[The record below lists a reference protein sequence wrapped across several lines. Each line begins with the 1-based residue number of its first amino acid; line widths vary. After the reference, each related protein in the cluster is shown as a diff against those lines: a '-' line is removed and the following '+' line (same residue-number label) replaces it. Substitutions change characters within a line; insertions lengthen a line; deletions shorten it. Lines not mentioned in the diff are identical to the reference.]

1 MNVVK
6 ITKESGIPLIGV
18 IQFGIID
25 RRTNLIQIRPTTYC
39 NLKCKFCSTSA
50 GVHPVEYEVEL
61 NYLIEWVKHVIKLKE
76 CDEIEANIDSVGE
89 PSTYPNLIEL
99 IEGLKKIPEIKLI
112 SMQTNGTLL
121 TKEKIIELEK
131 AGLNRINLSIHSL
144 NEGLAKELA
153 DVHFYDIKKIIE
165 IAEFIKKTKV
175 ELNLTPVYIPKINDE
190 EIPKIIELAKSLDC
204 NVLIQKYETYKYS
217 RKIRKANDL
226 TFYKFYKKIE
236 EWEKKYNL
244 KLKYTNFKFNIKNTK
259 SLEKVFEKNEIT
271 KAKIILPGWYKN
283 QMIASVKNRLITI
296 LDCKKHLNSKVRIKI
311 LNNDNNI
318 YLAKQV

>member
-76 CDEIEANIDSVGE
+76 CDEMEANIDSVGE

-99 IEGLKKIPEIKLI
+99 IKELNKIKEIKFI

-121 TKEKIIELEK
+121 TKEKIKELEK
-131 AGLNRINLSIHSL
+131 AGLNRINMSIHSL
-144 NEGLAKELA
+144 DENTAKALA
-153 DVHFYDIKKIIE
+153 DVHFYNIKKIIE
-165 IAEFIKKTKV
+165 IAKFIKKTKI
-175 ELNLTPVYIPKINDE
+175 ELNLTPVYIPNINDE
-190 EIPKIIELAKSLDC
+190 EIPKLIYLAKQLNC
-204 NVLIQKYETYKYS
+204 NILIQKYEVYKYS
-217 RKIRKANDL
+217 KKIKKAKDITWYN
-226 TFYKFYKKIE
+226 FYKKLE
-236 EWEKKYNL
+236 EWEKEFNI
-244 KLKYTNFKFNIKNTK
+244 KLKYGHFKFNIKKTK
-259 SLEKVFEKNEIT
+259 PLEKVFEINDIIPV
-271 KAKIILPGWYKN
+271 KIMLPGWYKN
-283 QMIASVKNRLITI
+283 QMIASSRGRLITI
-296 LDCKKHLNSKVRIKI
+296 LDCSKSLNSKIRVKI
-311 LNNDNNI
+311 ISNDNNI
-318 YLAKQV
+318 YLAKTL